1 MEINNLDE
9 FLKSIKNVLDTIGKD
24 YVEVFSNLLIKENEY
39 DKLFFGYAK
48 RYNLNERNLK
58 EKSLLRIS
66 NSSEVFDLEKL
77 KENIKNY
84 FKEDIMEENIIIK
97 KKEDISYDD
106 LYSIID
112 RNLPKMFKDIDEL
125 KKVIYSD
132 ECIIP
137 ELKLFY
143 EMTKKEEKSYVLSYL
158 SLVVYG
164 FLNVYKEDDFINYD
178 IEFIENLL
186 KTDIDSFLAIYI
198 NYLNMPKENKDY
210 MFCSLIENNETYNL
224 LKICPFS
231 MFEFRKFYNLKY
243 ENEEIDSIRLGK
255 KTLEYIND
263 CIRESY
269 NGLYKESEIY
279 KNAFIFIKSR
289 YQVENTTKW
298 IKSLCS
304 NVYQHLNQKKGN
316 LAIDEILFIES
327 INNYNNDFSD
337 FNLNIEFIEFVLLKF
352 YELNSDLY
360 DEMEVYN
367 LNISMKKDTLNVVKN
382 LNPYYEQEKRYLKKR
397 L

>member
-279 KNAFIFIKSR
+279 KNAFIF
-289 YQVENTTKW
+289 
-298 IKSLCS
+298 
-304 NVYQHLNQKKGN
+304 LN
-316 LAIDEILFIES
+316 
-327 INNYNNDFSD
+327 
-337 FNLNIEFIEFVLLKF
+337 
-352 YELNSDLY
+352 
-360 DEMEVYN
+360 
-367 LNISMKKDTLNVVKN
+367 
-382 LNPYYEQEKRYLKKR
+382 
-397 L
+397 